1 MDTPRLEELLR
12 CEWQLRH
19 RATNNYI
26 VIRMS
31 VPISLEL
38 AKTHLRI
45 GDDTSLD
52 TLIEQYLEMAFAI
65 AEDYTN
71 RKLTEGYSEEN
82 LPASIRAAILLTLG
96 TLFDNE
102 ADIVV
107 GRSVAQLPLT
117 AEKLLQP
124 WRVHPYS
131 NEEDV

>member
-1 MDTPRLEELLR
+1 
-12 CEWQLRH
+12 
-19 RATNNYI
+19 
-26 VIRMS
+26 MS
-31 VPISLEL
+31 VPLSLEL
-38 AKTHLRI
+38 AKSHLRV

-52 TLIEQYLEMAFAI
+52 SLIEQYLEMAFGI

-71 RKLTEGYSEEN
+71 RNLRQEFSAES
-82 LPASIRAAILLTLG
+82 LPAAIRAAILLTLG

-102 ADIVV
+102 ADVLV

-131 NEEDV
+131 TDSVTSLPENVRVRVVRIKSDSDV

>member
-1 MDTPRLEELLR
+1 
-12 CEWQLRH
+12 
-19 RATNNYI
+19 
-26 VIRMS
+26 MS

-38 AKTHLRI
+38 AKAHLRI

-52 TLIEQYLEMAFAI
+52 TLIEQYLEMAFGI

-71 RKLTEGYSEEN
+71 RKLTQEFSPES
-82 LPASIRAAILLTLG
+82 LPASIRAAILLILG

-102 ADIVV
+102 ADVVV

-131 NEEDV
+131 NENDV

>member
-1 MDTPRLEELLR
+1 
-12 CEWQLRH
+12 
-19 RATNNYI
+19 
-26 VIRMS
+26 MS

-38 AKTHLRI
+38 AKAHLRI

-52 TLIEQYLEMAFAI
+52 ALIEQYLEMAFAI

-71 RKLTEGYSEEN
+71 RKLTEAYSEED
-82 LPASIRAAILLTLG
+82 LPASIKAAVLLTLG

-102 ADIVV
+102 ADVLV

-131 NEEDV
+131 NQEDV

>member
-1 MDTPRLEELLR
+1 
-12 CEWQLRH
+12 
-19 RATNNYI
+19 
-26 VIRMS
+26 MS

-38 AKTHLRI
+38 AKAHLRI

-52 TLIEQYLEMAFAI
+52 ALIEQYLEMAFAI

-71 RKLTEGYSEEN
+71 RKLIEGYSEEN
-82 LPASIRAAILLTLG
+82 LPASIRAAILLILG

-102 ADIVV
+102 ADVVV

-131 NEEDV
+131 NGNDV

>member
-1 MDTPRLEELLR
+1 
-12 CEWQLRH
+12 
-19 RATNNYI
+19 
-26 VIRMS
+26 MS

-38 AKTHLRI
+38 AKAHLRI

-52 TLIEQYLEMAFAI
+52 ALIEQYLEMAFAI

-82 LPASIRAAILLTLG
+82 LPASIRAAILLILG

-102 ADIVV
+102 ADVVV

-117 AEKLLQP
+117 AEKLLQS

-131 NEEDV
+131 TNTTPSLPEGTVVRVVKVGKLKNNV

>member
-1 MDTPRLEELLR
+1 
-12 CEWQLRH
+12 
-19 RATNNYI
+19 
-26 VIRMS
+26 MS
-31 VPISLEL
+31 VPLSLEL
-38 AKTHLRI
+38 AKAHLRV

-52 TLIEQYLEMAFAI
+52 SLIEQYLEMAFGI

-71 RKLTEGYSEEN
+71 RNLRQEFSAES
-82 LPASIRAAILLTLG
+82 LPAAIRAAILLTLG

-102 ADIVV
+102 ADVLV

-131 NEEDV
+131 TDSVTSLPENVRVRVVRIKSDSDV

>member
-1 MDTPRLEELLR
+1 
-12 CEWQLRH
+12 
-19 RATNNYI
+19 
-26 VIRMS
+26 MS

-38 AKTHLRI
+38 AKAHLRI

-65 AEDYTN
+65 AAEYTN
-71 RKLTEGYSEEN
+71 RKLTQEFSAES
-82 LPASIRAAILLTLG
+82 LPASIRAAILLILG

-102 ADIVV
+102 ADVVV

-131 NEEDV
+131 NENDV

>member
-1 MDTPRLEELLR
+1 
-12 CEWQLRH
+12 
-19 RATNNYI
+19 
-26 VIRMS
+26 MS

-38 AKTHLRI
+38 AKAHLRI

-71 RKLTEGYSEEN
+71 RKLTEGYSEES
-82 LPASIRAAILLTLG
+82 LPASIRAAILLILG

-102 ADIVV
+102 ADVVV

-117 AEKLLQP
+117 SEKLLQP

-131 NEEDV
+131 NEDDV

>member
-1 MDTPRLEELLR
+1 
-12 CEWQLRH
+12 
-19 RATNNYI
+19 
-26 VIRMS
+26 MS
-31 VPISLEL
+31 LPISLDL
-38 AKTHLRI
+38 AKAHLRI

-71 RKLTEGYSEEN
+71 RKLAQEFSAESI
-82 LPASIRAAILLTLG
+82 PASIKAAVLLILG

-102 ADIVV
+102 ADVVV

-117 AEKLLQP
+117 AERLLQP

-131 NEEDV
+131 SDNV

>member
-1 MDTPRLEELLR
+1 MP
-12 CEWQLRH
+12 
-19 RATNNYI
+19 
-26 VIRMS
+26 
-31 VPISLEL
+31 VPLSLEL
-38 AKTHLRI
+38 AKAHLRI

-71 RKLTEGYSEEN
+71 RKLTQEFSAES
-82 LPASIRAAILLTLG
+82 LPASIKAAVLLTLG

-102 ADIVV
+102 ADVLV

-124 WRVHPYS
+124 WRIHPYS
-131 NEEDV
+131 NETPSPSVPEGVVVRVVKMGK

>member
-1 MDTPRLEELLR
+1 
-12 CEWQLRH
+12 
-19 RATNNYI
+19 
-26 VIRMS
+26 MS
-31 VPISLEL
+31 LPISLDL
-38 AKTHLRI
+38 AKAHLRI

-71 RKLTEGYSEEN
+71 RKLTEGYSEESI
-82 LPASIRAAILLTLG
+82 PASIKAAVLLILG

-102 ADIVV
+102 ADVVV

-117 AEKLLQP
+117 AERLLQP

-131 NEEDV
+131 DDNV

>member
-1 MDTPRLEELLR
+1 
-12 CEWQLRH
+12 
-19 RATNNYI
+19 
-26 VIRMS
+26 MS
-31 VPISLEL
+31 LPISLDL
-38 AKTHLRI
+38 AKAHLRI

-71 RKLTEGYSEEN
+71 RKLAQEFSAESI
-82 LPASIRAAILLTLG
+82 PASIKAAVLLILG

-102 ADIVV
+102 ADVVV

-131 NEEDV
+131 NEDNV

>member
-1 MDTPRLEELLR
+1 
-12 CEWQLRH
+12 
-19 RATNNYI
+19 
-26 VIRMS
+26 MS

-38 AKTHLRI
+38 AKAHLRI

-52 TLIEQYLEMAFAI
+52 ALIEQYLEMAFAI

-71 RKLTEGYSEEN
+71 RKLTQEFSAES
-82 LPASIRAAILLTLG
+82 LPASIRAAILLILG

-102 ADIVV
+102 TDVVV

-131 NEEDV
+131 NENNV

>member
-1 MDTPRLEELLR
+1 
-12 CEWQLRH
+12 
-19 RATNNYI
+19 
-26 VIRMS
+26 MS

-38 AKTHLRI
+38 AKAHLRI

-71 RKLTEGYSEEN
+71 RKLTQEFSAES
-82 LPASIRAAILLTLG
+82 LPASIRAAILLILG

-102 ADIVV
+102 ADVVV

-117 AEKLLQP
+117 AEMLLQP

-131 NEEDV
+131 NENDV

>member
-1 MDTPRLEELLR
+1 
-12 CEWQLRH
+12 
-19 RATNNYI
+19 
-26 VIRMS
+26 MS
-31 VPISLEL
+31 LPISLDL
-38 AKTHLRI
+38 AKAHLRI

-71 RKLTEGYSEEN
+71 RKLTEGYSEESI
-82 LPASIRAAILLTLG
+82 PASIKAAVLLILG

-102 ADIVV
+102 ADVVV

-117 AEKLLQP
+117 AERLLQP

-131 NEEDV
+131 NDNV

>member
-1 MDTPRLEELLR
+1 
-12 CEWQLRH
+12 
-19 RATNNYI
+19 
-26 VIRMS
+26 MS

-38 AKTHLRI
+38 AKAHLRI

-71 RKLTEGYSEEN
+71 RKLTQDFSAES
-82 LPASIRAAILLTLG
+82 LPASIRAAILLILG
-96 TLFDNE
+96 TLFDNA
-102 ADIVV
+102 ADVAV

-124 WRVHPYS
+124 WRIHPYS
-131 NEEDV
+131 NENDV

>member
-1 MDTPRLEELLR
+1 
-12 CEWQLRH
+12 
-19 RATNNYI
+19 
-26 VIRMS
+26 MS

-38 AKTHLRI
+38 AKAHLRI

-52 TLIEQYLEMAFAI
+52 ALIEQYLEMAFAI

-71 RKLTEGYSEEN
+71 RKLRQEFSAES
-82 LPASIRAAILLTLG
+82 LPASIRAAILLILG

-102 ADIVV
+102 ADVVV

-117 AEKLLQP
+117 AERLLQP

-131 NEEDV
+131 TNTTPSLPEGTVVRVVKVGKLKNNV

>member
-1 MDTPRLEELLR
+1 
-12 CEWQLRH
+12 
-19 RATNNYI
+19 
-26 VIRMS
+26 MS
-31 VPISLEL
+31 VPMSLEL
-38 AKTHLRI
+38 AKAHLRI

-82 LPASIRAAILLTLG
+82 LPASIRAAILLILG

-102 ADIVV
+102 ADVVV

-124 WRVHPYS
+124 WRIHPYS
-131 NEEDV
+131 NENDV

>member
-1 MDTPRLEELLR
+1 
-12 CEWQLRH
+12 
-19 RATNNYI
+19 
-26 VIRMS
+26 MS

-38 AKTHLRI
+38 AKAHLRI

-71 RKLTEGYSEEN
+71 RKLTQEFSAES
-82 LPASIRAAILLTLG
+82 LPASIRAAILLILG

-102 ADIVV
+102 ADVVV

-117 AEKLLQP
+117 VEKLLQP

-131 NEEDV
+131 NENDV